1 MLQAVQVTTLENGVC
16 VASMRVPRAHSVT
29 LGVWL
34 HNGARNQARGQSG
47 YAHFLE
53 HLFFKGA
60 GERDTA
66 QLAQLMEAMGGD
78 INAFTGRELTALH
91 GTVPAKSL
99 ETLLHVFHD
108 MLFAPR
114 FTDADVIAERNVVF
128 QEMAQ
133 LEDTPDDAIE
143 EFAVAH
149 VWAKHPMGWPVL
161 GRHDHLRRATA
172 QSVQRYLAATLKRA
186 PLTIVACG
194 AAEHARLVERCAP
207 FAATEKAPPAAVAV
221 APKFIPRRNHKHKE
235 LAQTQ
240 LLWVMPAPSA
250 TDPMRMAANLIDHAL
265 GGGSSSRLFQ
275 EVRER
280 LGLVYDVHSRL
291 DLYSDCGLWMIA
303 TSCEPKAARKCR
315 AAVER
320 VVGELCAH
328 GLTPQ
333 EVKHASEHIEAR
345 LLVESDDPEE
355 NMERIAQELIYT
367 GRIVEVQEHLRALHA
382 VTLKQAQVTLAQA
395 WQQRAF
401 FEWGPTAGT
410 SRQARGGSAARSA
423 PGSTTRTD

>member
-1 MLQAVQVTTLENGVC
+1 MPQFTTLKNGVR
-16 VASMRVPRAHSVT
+16 VATARVPRAHSVT

-34 HNGARNQARGQSG
+34 QNGGRNQARGQSG

-66 QLAQLMEAMGGD
+66 QLAQFMEAMGGQ

-99 ETLLHVFHD
+99 DGLLHLFRD

-114 FTDADVIAERNVVF
+114 FTDADVVAERNVVL

-133 LEDTPDDAIE
+133 LEDTPDEAIE

-161 GRHDHLRRATA
+161 GRPDHLRRATA
-172 QSVQRYLAATLKRA
+172 QSVQRYLAATLRRA

-194 AAEHARLVERCAP
+194 AVDHAKLVERCEIY
-207 FAATEKAPPAAVAV
+207 AAVEIAPPSALNPPPTFTAR
-221 APKFIPRRNHKHKE
+221 KNHKLKS
-235 LAQTQ
+235 LSQTQ
-240 LLWVMPAPSA
+240 LLWVMPAPAA
-250 TDPMRMAANLIDHAL
+250 TDPAHMAAMLIDHAL

-280 LGLVYDVHSRL
+280 LGLVYDIHSRL

-303 TSCEPKAARKCR
+303 TSCEPKAAKKCR

-320 VVGELCAH
+320 VVGELCAN

-345 LLVESDDPEE
+345 LLVEADDPDE
-355 NMERIAQELIYT
+355 NMERIAQDLIYT
-367 GRIVEVQEHLRALHA
+367 GRVIDLEEHRRTLHA
-382 VTLKQAQVTLAQA
+382 VTLKQAQQALTTA

-401 FEWGPTAGT
+401 FEWGPKA
-410 SRQARGGSAARSA
+410 S
-423 PGSTTRTD
+423 

>member
-1 MLQAVQVTTLENGVC
+1 MSQAVQITTFDNGVR
-16 VASMRVPRAHSVT
+16 VATMRVPRALSVT

-34 HNGARNQARGQSG
+34 HNGGRNQARGQSG

-60 GERDTA
+60 GECDTA
-66 QLAQLMEAMGGD
+66 QLAQLMEAMGGN

-99 ETLLHVFHD
+99 DTLLQMFHD
-108 MLFAPR
+108 MLFKPR
-114 FTDADVIAERNVVF
+114 FTDADVVAERNVVL

-143 EFAVAH
+143 DFAIAH

-161 GRHDHLRRATA
+161 GRPDHLRRATA
-172 QSVQRYLAATLKRA
+172 QSVQRYLAATLRRA
-186 PLTIVACG
+186 PLTVVACG
-194 AAEHARLVERCAP
+194 AVDHAKFVERCQQ
-207 FAATEKAPPAAVAV
+207 FATAESPAAPSKIEP
-221 APKFIPRRNHKHKE
+221 PKFVIRKNHKQKA
-235 LAQTQ
+235 LSQTQ
-240 LLWVMPAPSA
+240 LLWVMPAPAA
-250 TDPMRMAANLIDHAL
+250 TDPLRMAALLIDHAL
-265 GGGSSSRLFQ
+265 GGGTSSRLFQ
-275 EVRER
+275 EVREK

-291 DLYSDCGLWMIA
+291 DGYSDCGLWMIA

-315 AAVER
+315 SAIER
-320 VVGELCAH
+320 VVAELCAQ

-345 LLVESDDPEE
+345 LLVEADDSEQ
-355 NMERIAQELIYT
+355 NTERIAQELIYT
-367 GRIVEVQEHLRALHA
+367 GKVLEIQDHLRALHA
-382 VTLKQAQVTLAQA
+382 VTLKQAQQTLSSA

-401 FEWGPTAGT
+401 FEWGPKA
-410 SRQARGGSAARSA
+410 
-423 PGSTTRTD
+423 